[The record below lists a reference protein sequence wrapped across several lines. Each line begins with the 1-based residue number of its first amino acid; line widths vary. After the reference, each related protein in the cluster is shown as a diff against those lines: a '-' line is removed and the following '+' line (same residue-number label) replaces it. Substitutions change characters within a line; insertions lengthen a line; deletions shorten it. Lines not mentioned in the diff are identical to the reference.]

1 MKIYFKS
8 IWSDGH
14 SYCVYD
20 SREKVVIDRCKQLV
34 AEEDYYYEADM
45 EPEVEVREISV
56 SKNGMLAAMHLGALL
71 AGNSDTLVSVSETE
85 LRASL
90 LRQINAAKETLV
102 QRDKDA
108 KLIAE
113 RRKLK
118 LLREK
123 EAFRREE

>member
-1 MKIYFKS
+1 MTVTLTAYTIAA
-8 IWSDGH
+8 
-14 SYCVYD
+14 
-20 SREKVVIDRCKQLV
+20 EKVVIDKCKQLV

-56 SKNGMLAAMHLGALL
+56 SKNGMLAAMYLGALL
-71 AGNSDTLVSVSETE
+71 AGNSDTLISVSETE
-85 LRASL
+85 LRASVH
-90 LRQINAAKETLV
+90 AADRSTRHKETLV

-113 RRKLK
+113 IRKLK